1 MNRVAVVEAR
11 AVTALGDLDATWR
24 GLLAGRSGIAPVAR
38 FDATGC
44 ISRWAAC
51 VPGLERDSNARSL
64 LLSLLDRLLDG
75 APSLAADT
83 PLLAATTKAGI
94 DVLESI
100 ERHGHGRKE
109 DVPPS
114 LLAEET
120 SRRLGLC
127 GRRETVSGACASATI
142 ALARAGALIAH
153 GKADSV
159 LVVCADLVS
168 EFVFTGFSS
177 LRALSPEPA
186 KPFDARRDGLTLG
199 EGAALLLLMSET
211 RAKAEKRPI
220 LARLAGWG
228 VANDATHITAPARNG
243 CGLIA
248 TVNRCL
254 AVAGANPDDVAA
266 ICAHGTGTV
275 YNDAMELTA
284 FRSVFG
290 ERKVP
295 VHGVKGALGHAMG
308 ASGGIE
314 AALCCRMLA
323 DCMLPPTIGMSE
335 PDPAAAGLV
344 RSEPTPL
351 PAGLLL
357 TTNSGFGGIN
367 AALLFSAPKEIAG
380 VRGESFPPAAGG
392 TLSSLSGGQP

>member
-1 MNRVAVVEAR
+1 MNTVAVVEAR
-11 AVTALGDLDATWR
+11 AMTALGDLDATWR

-44 ISRWAAC
+44 TSRWAAC
-51 VPGLERDSNARSL
+51 VPGLERKSSGHSL
-64 LLSLLDRLLDG
+64 LSPLLNRLLDNFP
-75 APSLAADT
+75 ALAADT

-100 ERHGHGRKE
+100 ARHGQGSPE
-109 DVPPS
+109 DVSPS

-120 SRRLGLC
+120 CRRLGLC

-142 ALARAGALIAH
+142 ALAHAAALIAH
-153 GKADSV
+153 GKTESV

-168 EFVFTGFSS
+168 EFVFTGFSA

-199 EGAALLLLMSET
+199 EGAAFLLLMSES
-211 RAKAEKRPI
+211 RAKAEDRPI

-243 CGLIA
+243 CGLISA
-248 TVNRCL
+248 VRRSL
-254 AVAGANPDDVAA
+254 SVAGAAPDNVAA

-284 FRSVFG
+284 FRGVFG
-290 ERKVP
+290 ERKIP

-314 AALCCRMLA
+314 AALCCSMLA
-323 DCMLPPTIGMSE
+323 EGMLPPTVGLSE
-335 PDPAAAGLV
+335 PDPAALGLV
-344 RSEPTPL
+344 HDKPVPL
-351 PAGLLL
+351 PAGLVLS
-357 TTNSGFGGIN
+357 TNSGFGGIN
-367 AALLFSAPKEIAG
+367 AALLFSAPEKIAG
-380 VRGESFPPAAGG
+380 IRGVSFFPAAGG
-392 TLSSLSGGQP
+392 LLNSPSGSRA